1 VTVVLTGPLLLA
13 LVACLAPLLVRY
25 ARAAAAAVLAT
36 VPLALFLYLA
46 SLVPDV
52 AAGPLRASV
61 PWVPSLGVAF
71 AARLDGLSLLFALLI
86 TGIGTLIVLYAG
98 AYLKGHPQLGRFY
111 LTLLLFM
118 AAMLGLVLADDLL
131 YLFVCWELTSI
142 TSYLLIG
149 FNHESPTAR
158 RAALQA
164 LLVTGVGGLV
174 MLAGFLLLGGAGGT
188 WQVGA
193 LVADPDLAR
202 HPVALWALVLI
213 AFGAF
218 TKSAQW
224 PWHFWLPGAMEAPT
238 PVSAY
243 LHSATMVKAGVYL
256 LARVHPLFADLPLWH
271 ALVGGVGALT
281 MVWAAWLTVTQTD
294 LKRILAYSTV
304 SALGT
309 LVLLLGLG
317 DAETALAAGI
327 FILAHALYK
336 GALFMVA
343 GTIDHETGTRDV
355 RQLGGL
361 RAALP
366 WTAAGGV
373 VAAVSMAGVLPTFG
387 FVSKE
392 ILYEGLL
399 HVPQVGVPALA
410 ATVLSSALF
419 VAVAL
424 RTGVAPFFI
433 GRPRDLPKA
442 HPHEAPIGM
451 WIGPMALGVLGLAL
465 GVGSAFVAPT
475 FLLPIAAAING
486 APVEASVA
494 LWHGFTPVLGLSV
507 LTLALGVGLFMART
521 PLLALKRPSWQWLTW
536 AHAYGRGLWLLDAT
550 SARVTRTLQHGRLAG
565 YLRVVLVVT
574 IAAVVA
580 ALWRA
585 APAWRPAVVTMP
597 HGVEVFAVL
606 VALVASV
613 ATMFARSSLH
623 AVLALGITGYS
634 VALTFVLFG
643 APDLAMTQ
651 FLIESLSVILFVF
664 VFFHLPDYS
673 PLERRRGRLRDL
685 ILAGAFGLVVTGLVL
700 VALSNRVDSALAP
713 YFIANAKPLGHGG
726 NIVNVILVD
735 FRGIDTFGEITVLAA
750 AGIGVFALL
759 RGRRERGRT

>member
-1 VTVVLTGPLLLA
+1 MTLVLASPLVLA
-13 LVACLAPLLVRY
+13 AVACVAPLLVR
-25 ARAAAAAVLAT
+25 RTGRLAVPLLASA
-36 VPLALFLYLA
+36 PLALAAYFT
-46 SLVPDV
+46 SHV
-52 AAGPLRASV
+52 AVVADAPVRSAL
-61 PWVPSLGVAF
+61 PWVPTFGVDF

-86 TGIGTLIVLYAG
+86 TGIGTLIVVYAG

-111 LTLLLFM
+111 ATLLLFM
-118 AAMLGLVLADDLL
+118 AAMLGLVLADDFL
-131 YLFVCWELTSI
+131 YLFVCWELTSV

-149 FNHESPTAR
+149 FKHESVIAR

-164 LLVTGVGGLV
+164 LLVTGTGGLV
-174 MLAGFLLLGGAGGT
+174 MLAGFLLLGGAADSWSIGT
-188 WQVGA
+188 
-193 LVADPDLAR
+193 LVADPRLAA
-202 HPVALWALVLI
+202 HPVAPWALGLI
-213 AFGAF
+213 AVGAF

-224 PWHFWLPGAMEAPT
+224 PFHFWLPGAMEAPT

-256 LARVHPLFADLPLWH
+256 LARVHPLFSELPLWH
-271 ALVGGVGALT
+271 LLVGGIGALT

-317 DAETALAAGI
+317 DSHTALAAGV

-355 RQLGGL
+355 RRLGGL
-361 RAALP
+361 RAAMP

-373 VAAVSMAGVLPTFG
+373 LAAVSMAGVLPAFG

-392 ILYEGLL
+392 LLYDAIWQ
-399 HVPQVGVPALA
+399 VPEIGVPALVA
-410 ATVLSSALF
+410 AIGSSALF

-433 GRPRDLPKA
+433 GASTDLPHA
-442 HPHEAPIGM
+442 TPHEAPPSM
-451 WIGPMALGVLGLAL
+451 WVGPLVLGVLALAL
-465 GVGSAFVAPT
+465 GVGSAAVGTA
-475 FLLPIAAAING
+475 FLLPLGSAING
-486 APVEASVA
+486 APVDVRVY

-507 LTLALGVGLFMART
+507 LTLGLG
-521 PLLALKRPSWQWLTW
+521 LALFLGRHALLGLARPEWQRATW
-536 AHAYGRGLWLLDAT
+536 QHGYVSTL
-550 SARVTRTLQHGRLAG
+550 RTLDVVARRLTTLTQHGSLSG
-565 YLRVVLVVT
+565 YLRVILGAS
-574 IAAVVA
+574 ILAAGA

-585 APAWRPAVVTMP
+585 APDWRPDALTTP
-597 HGVEVFAVL
+597 HGVEVFTVLVVL
-606 VALVASV
+606 VAST

-664 VFFHLPDYS
+664 VFFHLPDYRS
-673 PLERRRGRLRDL
+673 LDRPSDRARDAV
-685 ILAGAFGLVVTGLVL
+685 LAGAFGVVVTGLVL
-700 VALSNRVDSALAP
+700 VALANRTDSALSG
-713 YFIANAKPLGHGG
+713 YFLANAKPIAHGS
-726 NIVNVILVD
+726 NVVNVILVD

-750 AGIGVFALL
+750 AGIGVYALL
-759 RGRRERGRT
+759 RGGRMREKA

>member
-1 VTVVLTGPLLLA
+1 MTAVLIGPLLLA
-13 LVACLAPLLVRY
+13 LVACLAPLVVKH
-25 ARAAAAAVLAT
+25 ARAAAAPVLAT
-36 VPLALFLYLA
+36 VPFALFLHAA
-46 SLVPDV
+46 SLIPDV

-98 AYLKGHPQLGRFY
+98 GYLKGHPQLGRFY
-111 LTLLLFM
+111 VTLLLFM

-174 MLAGFLLLGGAGGT
+174 MLAGFLLLGGAAGT
-188 WQVGA
+188 WEIGA
-193 LVADPDLAR
+193 LVADADLAH
-202 HPVALWALVLI
+202 HPVAPWAIVLL

-256 LARVHPLFADLPLWH
+256 LARVHPLFGELPLWH
-271 ALVGGVGALT
+271 GLVGGIGAVT
-281 MVWAAWLTVTQTD
+281 MIWAAWLTVTQTD

-317 DAETALAAGI
+317 DADTALAAGI
-327 FILAHALYK
+327 FLLAHALYK

-355 RQLGGL
+355 TKLGGL
-361 RAALP
+361 RTALP
-366 WTAAGGV
+366 WTAAGGLL
-373 VAAVSMAGVLPTFG
+373 AAVSMAGVLPAFG
-387 FVSKE
+387 FVAKE

-399 HVPQVGVPALA
+399 HLPQVGLPALA
-410 ATVLSSALF
+410 AVVLSSALF

-424 RTGVAPFFI
+424 RTGVAPFFV
-433 GRPRDLPKA
+433 GAPHDLPRA
-442 HPHEAPIGM
+442 QPHEAPPGM
-451 WIGPMALGVLGLAL
+451 WIGPVVLGVLGLAL
-465 GVGSAFVAPT
+465 GLGSGLVGPG
-475 FLLPIAAAING
+475 FLLPIGTAING
-486 APVEASVA
+486 APVGASIA

-507 LTLALGVGLFMART
+507 VTLALGVGLFMVRT
-521 PLLALKRPSWQWLTW
+521 PLLALARPSWQQLTW
-536 AHAYGRGLWLLDAT
+536 AHGYETGLRLLDVL
-550 SARVTRTLQHGRLAG
+550 SARLTRTLQHGRLAG
-565 YLRVVLVVT
+565 YLRMALVV
-574 IAAVVA
+574 IIVAVVA
-580 ALWRA
+580 AIWRA
-585 APAWRPAVVTMP
+585 APAWRPPVVTMP
-597 HGVEVFAVL
+597 HGVEVFAAV

-613 ATMFARSSLH
+613 ATIFARSSLH

-664 VFFHLPDYS
+664 VFSHLPDYR

-685 ILAGAFGLVVTGLVL
+685 LLASSFGVVVTGLVL
-700 VALSNRVDSALAP
+700 IALSNRVDSALAP

-750 AGIGVFALL
+750 AGIGVYALL
-759 RGRRERGRT
+759 RGGRERGRT

>member
-1 VTVVLTGPLLLA
+1 MTVVLFGPLLLA
-13 LVACLAPLLVRY
+13 LVACLAPLLVKH
-25 ARAAAAAVLAT
+25 ARAAAAPVLAT
-36 VPLALFLYLA
+36 VPFALFLHAA
-46 SLVPDV
+46 SLIPDV
-52 AAGPLRASV
+52 AAAPLAVSV

-111 LTLLLFM
+111 ATLLWFM

-174 MLAGFLLLGGAGGT
+174 MLAGFLLLGGAAGT
-188 WQVGA
+188 WAIGT
-193 LVADPDLAR
+193 LVADAALAH
-202 HPVALWALVLI
+202 HPVAGWALVLI

-256 LARVHPLFADLPLWH
+256 LARVHPLFAELPLWH
-271 ALVGGVGALT
+271 GLVGGIGAVT

-317 DAETALAAGI
+317 DADTALAAGI

-355 RQLGGL
+355 TRLGGL
-361 RAALP
+361 RTALP
-366 WTAAGGV
+366 WTAAGGLL
-373 VAAVSMAGVLPTFG
+373 AAVSMAGVLPAFG
-387 FVSKE
+387 FVAKE

-399 HVPQVGVPALA
+399 HLPQVGVPALA
-410 ATVLSSALF
+410 AAVLSSALF

-424 RTGVAPFFI
+424 RTGVAPFFV
-433 GRPRDLPKA
+433 GAPTDLPQA
-442 HPHEAPIGM
+442 HPHEAPPGM
-451 WIGPMALGVLGLAL
+451 WMGPLVLGVLGLAL
-465 GVGSAFVAPT
+465 GPGSALVGPG
-475 FLLPIAAAING
+475 FLLPIGTAING
-486 APVEASVA
+486 APVDASIA
-494 LWHGFTPVLGLSV
+494 LWHGFTPVLGLSAV
-507 LTLALGVGLFMART
+507 TLALGVALFMART
-521 PLLALKRPSWQWLTW
+521 PLLALARPSWQRLTW
-536 AHAYGRGLWLLDAT
+536 AHGYAAGLRLLDVL
-550 SARVTRTLQHGRLAG
+550 SARLTRTLQHGRLAG
-565 YLRVVLVVT
+565 YLRMVLAVT
-574 IAAVVA
+574 IVAVVA
-580 ALWRA
+580 AIWRA
-585 APAWRPAVVTMP
+585 APAWRPPVATMP

-613 ATMFARSSLH
+613 ATIFARSSLH

-664 VFFHLPDYS
+664 VFTHLPDYR
-673 PLERRRGRLRDL
+673 PLERRPGRLRDL
-685 ILAGAFGLVVTGLVL
+685 LLASTFGVVVTGLVL
-700 VALSNRVDSALAP
+700 IALSNRVDSALAP

-750 AGIGVFALL
+750 AGIGVYALL
-759 RGRRERGRT
+759 RGGLERGRT

>member
-1 VTVVLTGPLLLA
+1 MVLWGPLALA
-13 LVACLAPLLVRY
+13 LVACLAPLLVRH
-25 ARAAAAAVLAT
+25 ARAGAVPVLAAA
-36 VPLALFLYLA
+36 PFALFLLLA

-52 AAGPLRASV
+52 AAAPLRMAM
-61 PWVPSLGVAF
+61 PWVPSLGVSLS
-71 AARLDGLSLLFALLI
+71 ARLDGLSLLFGLLI
-86 TGIGTLIVLYAG
+86 TGIGTLIVVYAG

-149 FNHESPTAR
+149 FKHESATAR

-164 LLVTGVGGLV
+164 LLVTGLGGLV
-174 MLAGFLLLGGAGGT
+174 MLAGFLLLGGAAGT
-188 WQVGA
+188 WEIGA
-193 LVADPDLAR
+193 VVAADDLVR
-202 HPVALWALVLI
+202 HPVAGWALALI

-271 ALVGGVGALT
+271 GLVGGVGAVT

-317 DAETALAAGI
+317 DADTALAAGI

-355 RQLGGL
+355 TRLGGL
-361 RAALP
+361 GTVLP
-366 WTAAGGV
+366 WTAAGGLL
-373 VAAVSMAGVLPTFG
+373 AAVSMAGVLPTFG

-399 HVPQVGVPALA
+399 HLPQIGAPALA
-410 ATVLSSALF
+410 ITVVSSALF

-433 GRPRDLPKA
+433 GASRDLPVA
-442 HPHEAPIGM
+442 HPHEAPVGM
-451 WIGPMALGVLGLAL
+451 WIGPLVLGVLGLGMGL
-465 GVGSAFVAPT
+465 GSAWLGSRV
-475 FLLPIAAAING
+475 LLPIGSAING
-486 APVEASVA
+486 APVDASIY

-507 LTLALGVGLFMART
+507 LTLALGVGLFALRT
-521 PLLALKRPSWQWLTW
+521 PLLGLARPSWQRVTW
-536 AHAYGRGLWLLDAT
+536 AHAYTQALQLLDHV
-550 SARVTRTLQHGRLAG
+550 SDRLTRTLQHGRLAG

-574 IAAVVA
+574 IVAVAA

-585 APAWRPAVVTMP
+585 APAWRPSVVTTP
-597 HGVEVFAVL
+597 HGVEVFVVL

-613 ATMFARSSLH
+613 ATIFARSSLH
-623 AVLALGITGYS
+623 AVLALGVTGYS

-664 VFFHLPDYS
+664 VFFHLPDYRS
-673 PLERRRGRLRDL
+673 LEHRPGRLRDL
-685 ILAGAFGLVVTGLVL
+685 MLAAVFGLVVTGLVL
-700 VALSNRVDSALAP
+700 VALSNRVDSSLAP
-713 YFIANAKPLGHGG
+713 YFIANAKPLGHGS

-750 AGIGVFALL
+750 AGMGVFALL
-759 RGRRERGRT
+759 RGARERGRT